1 MNSKFAAHDINTH
14 SLRSELVSR
23 SQSGDKKA
31 SELLRAL
38 SKRTEEN
45 AGDLVVHY
53 LRKAGSNSLETAMA
67 GLGLVAFGLVVGIIG
82 LVGSGM
88 VTADFETLL
97 VLLLSFVIGQ
107 WGLISYTKMS
117 TARYYSQEFQK
128 LANIVKVSSLVRQQ
142 YTTRQNRLHSP
153 SLSLAYG
160 SAA

>member
-67 GLGLVAFGLVVGIIG
+67 GLGLVAFGLVALQPTMALYSLYLLRATLLGLLLVTFFLLVARYAHAPARWLAVGLGACLG
-82 LVGSGM
+82 LLHLLKGIVPLL
-88 VTADFETLL
+88 APL
-97 VLLLSFVIGQ
+97 VLLAIV
-107 WGLISYTKMS
+107 
-117 TARYYSQEFQK
+117 
-128 LANIVKVSSLVRQQ
+128 LAIRGRRA
-142 YTTRQNRLHSP
+142 TIT
-153 SLSLAYG
+153 
-160 SAA
+160 SA